1 MTAGRFRQIFGVD
14 KPLIAMCHLRALP
27 GRPRHD
33 VAGGMDALVEALAA
47 DVAALQQVGVDGLL
61 FCNEHDIPYQLRV
74 GPEIG
79 AGMAAAVG
87 RLRSQI
93 RKPFGVD
100 ILWDPKAALAVARAT
115 GAAFV
120 REVFT
125 GVFESDLG
133 MIAPDPGELGG
144 YRQMIGAQDVALF
157 TNITPEFSRS
167 IAGRT
172 VAERARGAAFLGYD
186 ALLISGPAA
195 GVSIEMGDLKEA
207 RNAVPDVPLLAN
219 TGVNHANVQE
229 ILANCDGV
237 IVGTSLKVDG
247 STWNP
252 VDPSRARQLVEL
264 VGRVREKTSA
274 R

>member
-1 MTAGRFRQIFGVD
+1 MSRFRQIFGVD

-33 VAGGMDALVEALAA
+33 VAGGMDALVEALAT
-47 DVAALQQVGVDGLL
+47 DVAALQQAGVDGLL

-74 GPEIG
+74 GPEIA
-79 AGMAAAVG
+79 AGMAAVVG
-87 RLRSQI
+87 RLRSEI

-100 ILWDPKAALAVARAT
+100 ILWDPKAAIAVARAT
-115 GAAFV
+115 GASFV

-133 MIAPDPGELGG
+133 VIAPDSGDLAG
-144 YRQMIGAQDVALF
+144 YRQAIGGQDIALF

-195 GVSIEMGDLKEA
+195 GVSIEMKDLKEA
-207 RNAVPDVPLLAN
+207 RSAVLNVPLLAN

-237 IVGTSLKVDG
+237 IVGTSLKVEG

-252 VDPSRARQLVEL
+252 VDPSRARQMVEL
-264 VGRVREKTSA
+264 VGRVRAQVPA

>member
-1 MTAGRFRQIFGVD
+1 MTSLLGDLFGVS
-14 KPLIAMCHLRALP
+14 KPIIAMLHLAALP

-33 VAGGMDALVEALAA
+33 RRAGMRPVIDATARDLA
-47 DVAALQQVGVDGLL
+47 VLQDAGVDGLL
-61 FCNEHDIPYQLRV
+61 FCNEADLPYQIGV
-74 GPEIG
+74 GPEAVAPMAAVIG
-79 AGMAAAVG
+79 A
-87 RLRSQI
+87 I
-93 RKPFGVD
+93 RREISRPFGVN
-100 ILWDPKAALAVARAT
+100 LVWDPVASLAVARAT
-115 GAAFV
+115 GASFV

-133 MIAPDPGELGG
+133 VIAPDSGDLAG
-144 YRQMIGAQDVALF
+144 YRQAIGGQDIALF
-157 TNITPEFSRS
+157 TNITPEYSRS

-195 GVSIEMGDLKEA
+195 GVSIEMKDLKEA
-207 RNAVPDVPLLAN
+207 RNAVPNVPLLAN

-237 IVGTSLKVDG
+237 IVGTSLKVEG

-252 VDPSRARQLVEL
+252 VDPSRARQMVEL
-264 VGRVREKTSA
+264 VGRVRA
-274 R
+274 RVPAR

>member
-1 MTAGRFRQIFGVD
+1 MSRLRQIFGVD

-33 VAGGMDALVEALAA
+33 VAGGMDALVEALAT
-47 DVAALQQVGVDGLL
+47 DVAALQQAGVDGLL

-74 GPEIG
+74 GPEIA

-87 RLRSQI
+87 RLRSEI

-100 ILWDPKAALAVARAT
+100 ILWDPKAAIAVARAT

-133 MIAPDPGELGG
+133 VIAPDSGDLAG
-144 YRQMIGAQDVALF
+144 YRQAIGGQGIALF

-195 GVSIEMGDLKEA
+195 GVSIEMKDLKEA
-207 RNAVPDVPLLAN
+207 RSAVPDVPLLAN

-237 IVGTSLKVDG
+237 IVGTSLKVEG

-252 VDPSRARQLVEL
+252 VDPTRARQMVEL
-264 VGRVREKTSA
+264 VGRVRAQVPA